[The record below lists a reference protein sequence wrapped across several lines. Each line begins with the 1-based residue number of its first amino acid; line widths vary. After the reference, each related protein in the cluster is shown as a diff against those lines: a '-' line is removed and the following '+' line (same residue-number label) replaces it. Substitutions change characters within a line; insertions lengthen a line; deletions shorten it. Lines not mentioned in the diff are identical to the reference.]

1 MKKAAGFTLVEVLV
15 ALLLMAILSTFA
27 WRGLDGVLRARDDS
41 RAAIDATSRLA
52 TVLTQWEQDLQAVA
66 DTELVPAIAFD
77 GQTLRLTRRTP
88 DGMVLVAWSLRSGRW
103 QRWASPPLTRSA
115 GLQQA
120 WLASQQF
127 LGNEAGQLEVAS
139 DVSEWQIYF
148 YRGGA
153 WTNAQSSATLVAT
166 PPAAGPAASV
176 PAVRAQLPQAVR
188 LVLTM
193 KPGKLTR
200 DVALGPTG
208 T

>member
-1 MKKAAGFTLVEVLV
+1 MRKVAGFTLVEVLV

-27 WRGLDGVLRARDDS
+27 WRGLDGVLRAREDS

-88 DGMVLVAWSLRSGRW
+88 DGMVLVAWALRSGRW

-166 PPAAGPAASV
+166 PPAAGPAASA